1 MVSWLQKISSG
12 NESRAEGENDEM
24 GVPAIAIAIEK
35 KISTKTS
42 LLLYFCNQGSRV
54 NLLIFHWVKPV
65 RIQIYSGPYFPA
77 FGLNTEGYG
86 VSLHILSECG
96 KIRTRITPNTDTF
109 HAVFRA
115 QLQVLIISQNPIFR
129 KLLCGLSE
137 ITKPIKFVATSW
149 R

>member
-77 FGLNTEGYG
+77 LF
-86 VSLHILSECG
+86 SRILSECG

-137 ITKPIKFVATSW
+137 ITKPTKFVATSW